1 MHTLCALLV
10 LYGLFKEVN
19 VARLPVGHTHIDIDG
34 RHAIFSM
41 HFNGRRTT
49 AGHVHEGIL
58 TPKEFEHEIKVPFL
72 KDKVSVIKKYGLL
85 AFAEAVNG
93 WLAIS
98 NYGTPSK
105 SSRHADKQ
113 GCRDPEPHYMQY
125 VKDLGH
131 GDARMRYKFRESMEE
146 WMPSVNKE
154 AVILF
159 HPSKLQAALD
169 LLSQDIAVKE
179 LEEWPMKDS
188 IRSHIMANKALTVV
202 QKAEWEQWFDDC
214 PNSALEVSD
223 VDKFEWCVPKLLK
236 ERRFYRKEVE
246 LQVSVPVPNIVSPLD
261 LPYRHEVIVH
271 TGYTK
276 KDLNRD
282 RRQNEDWNSRR
293 ILAQSEE
300 QMFESVKQRR
310 KRTKRW
316 EILDVGYFFTIYRM
330 TSCCLFDTRSLAEDS
345 ESNDEQDEEIMDA
358 NQKRFDVLVQ
368 Q

>member
-1 MHTLCALLV
+1 MRSGASENINYAMHTLCALLV

-41 HFNGRRTT
+41 HFNGTRTT

-85 AFAEAVNG
+85 AFADAVNG
-93 WLAIS
+93 WLAIT

-113 GCRDPEPHYMQY
+113 GCRDPEPHYLQY
-125 VKDLGH
+125 MKDIGH

-146 WMPSVNKE
+146 WMPNVNKE
-154 AVILF
+154 AVILL

-188 IRSHIMANKALTVV
+188 IRSHIMANKGLSAV
-202 QKAEWEQWFDDC
+202 QKAEWEQWFEDC
-214 PNSALEVSD
+214 PNSAVEVCD
-223 VDKFEWCVPKLLK
+223 ADKFEWCVPKLLK
-236 ERRFYRKEVE
+236 EKNFYRKQVE
-246 LQVSVPVPNIVSPLD
+246 LQVSVAVKVPNIVSPLD

-282 RRQNEDWNSRR
+282 RQQNEDWNSRR

-300 QMFESVKQRR
+300 QMFESVTQRR
-310 KRTKRW
+310 KRTIRW
-316 EILDVGYFFTIYRM
+316 VPIRYDYYLWSHM
-330 TSCCLFDTRSLAEDS
+330 MLKLCH
-345 ESNDEQDEEIMDA
+345 
-358 NQKRFDVLVQ
+358 
-368 Q
+368 